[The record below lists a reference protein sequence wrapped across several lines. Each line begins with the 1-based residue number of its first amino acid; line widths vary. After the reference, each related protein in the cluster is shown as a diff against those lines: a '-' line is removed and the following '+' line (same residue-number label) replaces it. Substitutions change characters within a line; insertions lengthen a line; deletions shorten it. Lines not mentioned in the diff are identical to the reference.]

1 MEIYNKEQFSE
12 AGLNMTFVQ
21 DNESKSSKG
30 VLRGLTFS
38 KKT

>member
-1 MEIYNKEQFSE
+1 MSV

-30 VLRGLTFS
+30 VLRGRDPMS
-38 KKT
+38 

>member
-1 MEIYNKEQFSE
+1 MESYNEEHFKE

-30 VLRGLTFS
+30 VLRGLHFP
-38 KKT
+38 KK